1 MENETPFLTD
11 GVFHMETSPTI
22 PEDFRCGYAT
32 IIGEPNVGKSTLMN
46 GLLQQ
51 KISIVTN
58 KPQTTRHKIL
68 GILSGEGHQVVFLDT
83 PGIIKPRY
91 LLQEAMMQFA
101 TSAMA
106 DADVLLFMIDATSP
120 KMDKD
125 LAHEEAFSRL
135 QGMQKPV
142 LLVINKSDAVKKG
155 GILPIIDFYSKA
167 FPFKEILPISALK
180 LDGTAELLKEIIR
193 LLPQHPPFY
202 PLDIVSEASERFFVA
217 EIIREKIFMKY
228 KEEIPYSATVDIVE
242 FKEREVGL
250 RARLPFGTLRGGQ
263 AGGSRLVGSPQAG
276 KTFISAD
283 IYVER
288 DSQKGILIGKHGG
301 ALKEIGRMA
310 RTDIEK
316 FLQRPVFL
324 EMHVKVRPDW
334 RRDDTWLARLGY
346 RQS

>member
-1 MENETPFLTD
+1 MEYETPFLTD

-22 PEDFRCGYAT
+22 LEDFRCGYAT

-135 QGMQKPV
+135 RGMQKPV
-142 LLVINKSDAVKKG
+142 LLVINKSDAVRKG
-155 GILPIIDFYSKA
+155 DILPIIDFYSKA

-180 LDGTAELLKEIIR
+180 LDGTAELLKEVIA
-193 LLPQHPPFY
+193 LLPRHPPFY

-242 FKEREVGL
+242 FKERE
-250 RARLPFGTLRGGQ
+250 
-263 AGGSRLVGSPQAG
+263 AG

-346 RQS
+346 KQP

>member
-11 GVFHMETSPTI
+11 GVFYMETSPTI
-22 PEDFRCGYAT
+22 PADFRCGYAT

-106 DADVLLFMIDATSP
+106 DADVLLFMIEATSP

-142 LLVINKSDAVKKG
+142 LLVINKSDTVKKG
-155 GILPIIDFYSKA
+155 DILPIIDFYSKA
-167 FPFKEILPISALK
+167 FPFKEILPISALT
-180 LDGTAELLKEIIR
+180 LDGTAELLEEIIR

-228 KEEIPYSATVDIVE
+228 KEEVPYSTTVDIVE
-242 FKEREVGL
+242 FKERE
-250 RARLPFGTLRGGQ
+250 
-263 AGGSRLVGSPQAG
+263 AG

-288 DSQKGILIGKHGG
+288 DSQKGILIGKQGG

-316 FLQRPVFL
+316 FLQHPVFL

-346 RQS
+346 KQP